1 MTEPAGGEGGEG
13 ATVLRSGTLLRS
25 PPPRRSASPTAAQI
39 ESGVIVK
46 QRYVLEEII
55 GSGAMGQVWRSKDL
69 MRERARNAR
78 LHVAIKLLNAD
89 CAQHPDALVGLEREA
104 SKAQDLAHPNI
115 ITVHN
120 FDVDDDLGRAFISM
134 ECLEG
139 ESLEGIIRKALGF
152 GLSREAA
159 IPIIEG
165 MTEGLEYAHRK
176 QVVHCDLKPGNVFV
190 TSDGVPKILDFGIA
204 RAARLESA
212 AGSVDQE
219 GFRGF
224 TPAYASVELIN
235 EQDPQTADDIYSL
248 GVVVYE
254 LLTGRHP
261 FNGLPADVAK
271 ARRMKPVPIKGL
283 KAREWGAIERALS
296 FDRADRWANAAEF
309 RKAFKGRTLLP
320 RLLGGAVGVLTIAV
334 AVFGYQRWRAA
345 QPDIP
350 FDRLPREQQ
359 ASFLH
364 EIQDGDRSWQLVT
377 TGQSFLIND
386 ALTHYG
392 AAFDL
397 HPKDPQAVAG
407 LERSADYVIS
417 KLEQAPDR
425 QAAAA
430 QLEEVQKRSIY
441 LESYPPL
448 TKAIERLHAP
458 H

>member
-1 MTEPAGGEGGEG
+1 VTDTEGMEGMESG
-13 ATVLRSGTLLRS
+13 TVLRSGTTLRS
-25 PPPRRSASPTAAQI
+25 APLRRTPSPNAAMI
-39 ESGVIVK
+39 DSGAIVK
-46 QRYVLEEII
+46 QRYVLEQII

-139 ESLEGIIRKALGF
+139 ESLEDVIRTARGV

-159 IPIIEG
+159 LPIIDG

-176 QVVHCDLKPGNVFV
+176 RVVHCDLKPGNVFV
-190 TSDGVPKILDFGIA
+190 TSEGIPKILDFGIA

-212 AGSVDQE
+212 AGVAEQD
-219 GFRGF
+219 GFKGF
-224 TPAYASVELIN
+224 TPAYASVELIR

-271 ARRMKPVPIKGL
+271 ARAMKPMTIKGL
-283 KAREWGAIERALS
+283 KA
-296 FDRADRWANAAEF
+296 ANGTPSNEHCHSS
-309 RKAFKGRTLLP
+309 GP
-320 RLLGGAVGVLTIAV
+320 AVGPTPPSFA
-334 AVFGYQRWRAA
+334 RHSRAA
-345 QPDIP
+345 TCCPGCS
-350 FDRLPREQQ
+350 E
-359 ASFLH
+359 
-364 EIQDGDRSWQLVT
+364 GRSVSSHWLLRYSGIN
-377 TGQSFLIND
+377 TGGRRNPTYLWNSC
-386 ALTHYG
+386 HG
-392 AAFDL
+392 
-397 HPKDPQAVAG
+397 
-407 LERSADYVIS
+407 SS
-417 KLEQAPDR
+417 
-425 QAAAA
+425 
-430 QLEEVQKRSIY
+430 RSI
-441 LESYPPL
+441 SCAKCW
-448 TKAIERLHAP
+448 TVIAP
-458 H
+458 GSWSPAARAS